1 MTVYA
6 VCLGMT
12 LAVAAECEEEAIEKA
27 RAELQCELDHGI
39 ADQQKVAW
47 SFDTYDVSEV
57 RLRDEVITFK

>member
-1 MTVYA
+1 MTIYA

-12 LAVAAECEEEAIEKA
+12 LAVAAKCEEEAIEKA
-27 RAELQCELDHGI
+27 RAELQGELDQGT